1 MPVGKKVR
9 ATGRYPPGR
18 KEAMA
23 ELQAAE
29 LVVVRHGETV
39 WNLFGK
45 QQGWLDSELS
55 ELGRAQAEAIADALV
70 GEQFDALYSSD
81 LGRAMQTAGI
91 IAARLG
97 RDIVPDARLRERRLG
112 IIQGM
117 TMAEF
122 EQSRPKEYALFR
134 GGDPDYAIPD
144 GESAR
149 QRHQRCV
156 ACAAEIAARHA
167 GRTVLIVAHGGI
179 LDSFFR
185 HAMGLDLGAPRC
197 FSLYNASI
205 STFIVAGGQW
215 KLGRWDDTHHLKR
228 LGTQDDW

>member
-1 MPVGKKVR
+1 MSESK
-9 ATGRYPPGR
+9 AT
-18 KEAMA
+18 
-23 ELQAAE
+23 E

-39 WNLFGK
+39 SNLSGK

-55 ELGRAQAEAIADALV
+55 ELGRSQAEAIADALV
-70 GEQFDALYSSD
+70 GERFDALYSSD

-91 IAARLG
+91 IAARLSL
-97 RDIVPDARLRERRLG
+97 DIIPDARLRERRLG

-122 EQSRPKEYALFR
+122 EQSWPKESALFR

-144 GESAR
+144 GESVR
-149 QRHQRCV
+149 QRHRRCV

-167 GRTVLIVAHGGI
+167 GKAVLIVAHGGI

-185 HAMGLDLGAPRC
+185 HALGLDLGAPRS

-205 STFIVAGGQW
+205 NTFIVADGQW
-215 KLGRWDDTHHLKR
+215 RRSRWGDTHHLKH